1 VTTMSSVLLMRLQ
14 GPMQA
19 WGTQSLFPVRDT
31 ARYPTR
37 SGVIGLLCCALGKP
51 RDGDLSE
58 FGPLRLGVRAD
69 HPGVV
74 MKDFQTAQEVYKA
87 GGGVSDN
94 PSISS
99 RYYLSD
105 AVFLV
110 GIEGADVQLRGY
122 YEALRHPR
130 WLLYLGRRAFPPSK
144 PVWLVDGLQT
154 DTTLEETF
162 EAFPYLCTEKNR
174 EKTSRLA
181 MILED
186 DAGSVLQRDWPLSFG
201 QRSFT
206 QRRQTVRYIA
216 VPDRCLEEVENVSE

>member
-1 VTTMSSVLLMRLQ
+1 MMSSVLLMRLQ

-19 WGTQSLFPVRDT
+19 WGTQSLFSVRDT
-31 ARYPTR
+31 TRFPTR
-37 SGVIGLLCCALGKP
+37 SGVIGMLCCAIGKP

-58 FGPLRLGVRAD
+58 FAPLRMGVRVD
-69 HPGVV
+69 RPGVV
-74 MKDFQTAQEVYKA
+74 MKDFQTAQDVYKA
-87 GGGVSDN
+87 GDGVSNN
-94 PSISS
+94 PSISN

-110 GIEGADVQLRGY
+110 GIEGDEAQLRRY
-122 YEALRHPR
+122 YGALRNPR

-154 DTTLEETF
+154 DTTLEEALKT
-162 EAFPYLCTEKNR
+162 FPYLCTEKNR